1 MNIKHCYFCSQ
12 NIFHIDYK
20 NTDLIRRF
28 LTSQAKILTPQ
39 RTNNCA
45 KHQRMLAQATKR
57 ARFLALLPFTN
68 R

>member
-1 MNIKHCYFCSQ
+1 MAKHCYFCSQ

-39 RTNNCA
+39 RTDNCA
-45 KHQRMLAQATKR
+45 T
-57 ARFLALLPFTN
+57 LPRSFTIYQ
-68 R
+68 